1 MLFQRKEV
9 TDMAIRVMIKRWVT
23 AEKEKDLVSL
33 ITELRSMVS
42 KQPGYIS
49 GETMRHV
56 SNPDEYLVISTWDNL
71 QDWEKWVSSPPRKAL
86 QDKIDKLLGKK
97 TTYDIY
103 HYPEKR
109 YHKAEPSDYLERTPS
124 KAK

>member
-1 MLFQRKEV
+1 
-9 TDMAIRVMIKRWVT
+9 MAIRVMIKRWVT
-23 AEKEKDLVSL
+23 PEKEQDLVSL

-56 SNPDEYLVISTWDNL
+56 SNPDEYLVISTWDKL
-71 QDWEKWVSSPPRKAL
+71 EDWEKWVSSPPRKAL

-109 YHKAEPSDYLERTPS
+109 YHKAEPSDYLERSPS
-124 KAK
+124 NPKK

>member
-1 MLFQRKEV
+1 
-9 TDMAIRVMIKRWVT
+9 MAIRVMLKRWVP
-23 AEKEKDLVSL
+23 AEKEKDLVTL
-33 ITELRSMVS
+33 ITELRSMAS

-56 SNPDEYLVISTWDNL
+56 SNPEEYLVISTWDSL
-71 QDWEKWVSSPPRKAL
+71 EDWEKWVASPPRKAL
-86 QDKIDKLLGKK
+86 QDKIDALLGRK

-109 YHKAEPSDYLERTPS
+109 LLQGGTQRLPGAHAVQV
-124 KAK
+124 